1 MAFVITQCYSSDVNR
16 DELIDE
22 EFLFG
27 GMKLTAKE
35 QAEYRLVNFIFQ
47 SWSWVCPFDL
57 VMCYKFELVVDSLMS
72 WS

>member
-1 MAFVITQCYSSDVNR
+1 MAFLITLCCSLDVNR

-35 QAEYRLVNFIFQ
+35 QAEYRLVSFIFNIFIM
-47 SWSWVCPFDL
+47 VLD
-57 VMCYKFELVVDSLMS
+57 MS
-72 WS
+72 IGYGNVSQV

>member
-1 MAFVITQCYSSDVNR
+1 MVTLNYSLIVNR

-35 QAEYRLVNFIFQ
+35 QAEYRLVSFIFQ
-47 SWSWVCPFDL
+47 SYSQLCPYNME
-57 VMCYKFELVVDSLMS
+57 MCYKLELVVDTVLPYVLL
-72 WS
+72 

>member
-1 MAFVITQCYSSDVNR
+1 MAFLITLCCSLDVNR

-35 QAEYRLVNFIFQ
+35 QAEYRLVSFIFNIFIMVLDM
-47 SWSWVCPFDL
+47 SIGYDVC
-57 VMCYKFELVVDSLMS
+57 CG
-72 WS
+72 

>member
-1 MAFVITQCYSSDVNR
+1 MTSHISLDVDR

-35 QAEYRLVNFIFQ
+35 QAEYRLVDTFICLFVYLYF
-47 SWSWVCPFDL
+47 WIRTLRWALFCKFGL
-57 VMCYKFELVVDSLMS
+57 VPS
-72 WS
+72 